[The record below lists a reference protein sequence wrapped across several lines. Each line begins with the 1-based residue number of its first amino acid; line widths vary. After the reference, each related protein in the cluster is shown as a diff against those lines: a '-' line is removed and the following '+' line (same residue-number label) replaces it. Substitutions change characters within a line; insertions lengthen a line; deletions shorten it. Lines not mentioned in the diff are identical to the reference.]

1 MFVHDRK
8 KLPSVFPFPY
18 VRLFC
23 ILPAS
28 FLYYLSGVIWGL
40 HYAILTGL
48 GQGMGG
54 SGKYRK

>member
-1 MFVHDRK
+1 MTEKR
-8 KLPSVFPFPY
+8 LPSVFPFPY

-40 HYAILTGL
+40 HLCNSDWIRTRDGGL
-48 GQGMGG
+48 REIQEMN
-54 SGKYRK
+54 